1 MEFLNFV
8 ASQNTMISLTEQNSK
23 TSWTPFTPGLIFSA
37 NFAIFR
43 GIYSSIFTFAEEVT
57 ERKKI
62 EQLGTRDDYNLEL
75 ILGAVCFIQIR
86 N

>member
-8 ASQNTMISLTEQNSK
+8 ARQNTMISLTEQNSE
-23 TSWTPFTPGLIFSA
+23 TSWSPFTPGQFLAPIC
-37 NFAIFR
+37 AIFR
-43 GIYSSIFTFAEEVT
+43 GTFSSIFTFAEEET

-75 ILGAVCFIQIR
+75 IWAAVCFIQKR